1 MKVVLFAGGLGT
13 RISEE
18 SHLKPKP
25 MIEIGGKPI
34 LWHIMK
40 IYASHGF
47 NEFIVCCGY
56 KGWMIKEYFQNY
68 YLHNSNITVHLDE
81 NKVEVHN
88 SAAEPFKITL
98 VDTGLETMTA
108 GRLRQIL
115 PYTNN
120 ETFMLTYGDGV
131 CDIDINKL
139 LEFHKNHGKICTMTS
154 VQPSSRFGIIKMQA
168 DGTVESFEEKP
179 QDSGTWINGGF
190 FVINP
195 EIKNYL
201 HNDADKIMWERQPMF
216 DLASEKQLV
225 GYKHQGFWKCMD
237 TMRDKEELE
246 FDWLNNPLWKKW

>member
-1 MKVVLFAGGLGT
+1 MIALKKVSIHK
-13 RISEE
+13 IS
-18 SHLKPKP
+18 
-25 MIEIGGKPI
+25 I
-34 LWHIMK
+34 IM
-40 IYASHGF
+40 
-47 NEFIVCCGY
+47 NM
-56 KGWMIKEYFQNY
+56 MIKEYFQNY

-88 SAAEPFKITL
+88 SAAEPFKITM

-115 PYTNN
+115 PYINN

-139 LEFHKNHGKICTMTS
+139 LEFHNNHGKICTMTS
-154 VQPSSRFGIIKMQA
+154 VQPSSRFGIIKMQN

-201 HNDADKIMWERQPMF
+201 HEDADKIMWERQPMF
-216 DLASEKQLV
+216 DLASNKQLV
-225 GYKHQGFWKCMD
+225 GYKHHGFWKCMD

-246 FDWLNNPLWKKW
+246 YDWLNNPLWKKW